1 MKNKLSKLND
11 EDLLKKIKL
20 LKGVIKAFSILYVLI
35 ILLLLYLFLNKNFG
49 QTSVAVFVPILVLPA
64 ILSPLLISYNLHRKE
79 GVARKL

>member
-11 EDLLKKIKL
+11 DDLLKKIKL
-20 LKGVIKAFSILYVLI
+20 LKGVIMAFSILYVLI

>member
-20 LKGVIKAFSILYVLI
+20 LKVVIKAFSILYVLI

>member
-11 EDLLKKIKL
+11 DDLLKKIKL
-20 LKGVIKAFSILYVLI
+20 LKGVIMAFSIFYVLI